1 MGWSGAIQ
9 KAACVIA
16 CGFFISGCAA
26 LLHSPEERADAY
38 ALGAGFERVQIDGS
52 ELRVYLRLPAGRAA
66 DRGRLAIH
74 HLKIHVES
82 DGAPWLTADSPPAD
96 PTPRS
101 LISLQLA
108 ANDSSTAA
116 AYIGRPCQYL
126 DAAALARCDSSL
138 WRQARY
144 GEDAVAAVGQA
155 VDELV
160 RRLKP
165 DTIAMVGYSG
175 GGAIA
180 AHIAARRSD
189 VACLVTIAA
198 PLDINAWTRAI
209 GVSALTRSMNPADRP
224 AQIRQTHFTGAA
236 DADVPPDSIRAYLA
250 RAAQTTTVQVPG
262 FDHQCCWVRDW
273 TRLRAQSCL
282 AG

>member
-1 MGWSGAIQ
+1 MIQ

-16 CGFFISGCAA
+16 CGFFISGCAS
-26 LLHSPEERADAY
+26 LLHSPEERAEVY

-52 ELRVYLRLPAGRAA
+52 ELRVYLRLPSGRAA
-66 DRGRLAIH
+66 DRGRLGIL
-74 HLKIHVES
+74 HLEIHVES
-82 DGAPWLTADSPPAD
+82 DGAPWLTADSPPVD

-108 ANDSSTAA
+108 ANDPSTVT

-126 DAAALARCDSSL
+126 DGAALARCDSSL

-144 GEDAVAAVGQA
+144 GEGAVAAVGRV

-160 RRLKP
+160 RRLNP
-165 DTIAMVGYSG
+165 DTVAMVGYSG
-175 GGAIA
+175 GGVIA

-198 PLDINAWTRAI
+198 PLDIHAWTRAI
-209 GVSALTRSMNPADRP
+209 GVSTLTRSLNPADRP
-224 AQIRQTHFTGAA
+224 AQMRQTHFTGAA
-236 DADVPPDSIRAYLA
+236 DVDVPPESIHAYLVRAA
-250 RAAQTTTVQVPG
+250 RASTVQVPG
-262 FDHQCCWVRDW
+262 FDHQCCWARDW
-273 TRLRAQSCL
+273 TRLRARSCL
-282 AG
+282 SG